1 MSDQN
6 QPDMT
11 TNQQT
16 AIRIREERLKQNIT
30 QQAIADHL
38 GIDISSY
45 SRLENGTVEITITRL
60 EAIAEFFKVPAIKL
74 IPSANS
80 NIYHINN
87 CLGVNNG
94 NGTFNQIL
102 DQNQFAK
109 SIDSIFKELEFL
121 KNNLK

>member
-60 EAIAEFFKVPAIKL
+60 EAIAEFFKVPAVTFL
-74 IPSANS
+74 PSSFQNS
-80 NIYHINN
+80 GTFIIENSPNS
-87 CLGVNNG
+87 VNG
-94 NGTFNQIL
+94 NGNYNNIVESSPELKKLIIDLL
-102 DQNQFAK
+102 DAIK
-109 SIDSIFKELEFL
+109 KI
-121 KNNLK
+121 

>member
-45 SRLENGTVEITITRL
+45 SRLENGAVEITITRL
-60 EAIAEFFKVPAIKL
+60 EAIAEFFKVPIIVF
-74 IPSANS
+74 IPNS
-80 NIYHINN
+80 NVANITINN
-87 CLGVNNG
+87 GSYGYNS
-94 NGTFNQIL
+94 TFIHNYTDTEI
-102 DQNQFAK
+102 QN
-109 SIDSIFKELEFL
+109 SL
-121 KNNLK
+121 KIVIGLLQSQLTN